1 MLVTA
6 SIYDPVS
13 KDEGTIDP
21 LGLASI
27 GERLSSKLLPG
38 IRQRM
43 RHPRLL
49 TAAAASSLLC
59 KHYTDRVAK
68 DGKTEAFL
76 VFEWYVVQALF
87 KMYSGADELLGLPG
101 IRKVKEAWLRKDPLS
116 MNRYLKNA
124 YTFGFHGVYRTL
136 AEELDIAKDNEL
148 GEKGAD
154 LLRIWEEEQNYPG
167 FISNQ
172 QGRGRELFKK
182 LQKAVED
189 GLDGGEVAYGWNWK
203 VFDEIAPLFAPKQGG
218 PKEKDFLYKLLIN
231 DVKGFRQEM
240 IAAVPDFQQSL
251 QEDELR
257 TERRYHEFMLARASA
272 NLCELLQAIKAYEV
286 FARSIHNPF
295 YKILQYLSRIT
306 HKVSVKELKEQL
318 SLNFDLSV
326 FRTQFQ
332 ETTRLLG
339 SFNEGHAFEETFK
352 SFELLN
358 NSDEFISTLI
368 SHHEKI
374 QEHKPPNGKMSW
386 LEEFPNG
393 GFMIRP
399 AYRERDTYLSENDY
413 VNQYR
418 LTSLINFHLDLKG

>member
-6 SIYDPVS
+6 SIYDPAS
-13 KDEGTIDP
+13 TEEGTIDP

-27 GERLSSKLLPG
+27 AERLSSKLLPG

-59 KHYTDRVAK
+59 KFYTDRVAK

-87 KMYSGADELLGLPG
+87 KVYNGAEELLGLPG
-101 IRKVKEAWLRKDPLS
+101 IRKVKEAWILKDPLS

-136 AEELDIAKDNEL
+136 AEELEIAKDNEL

-154 LLRIWEEEQNYPG
+154 LLRIWEEEQDYPG

-172 QGRGRELFKK
+172 SGRGRDLFKK

-189 GLDGGEVAYGWNWK
+189 GLDIGEVAYGWNWK
-203 VFDEIAPLFAPKQGG
+203 VFDEIAPLFAPKLGG
-218 PKEKDFLYKLLIN
+218 PKEKDFLYTLLTN
-231 DVKGFRQEM
+231 DRKGFRQEM
-240 IAAVPDFQQSL
+240 LTAIPDFRQSL
-251 QEDELR
+251 EEGEGA
-257 TERRYHEFMLARASA
+257 TERLYHEFMLTRASA
-272 NLCELLQAIKAYEV
+272 HLSELLHAIKAYEV

-306 HKVSVKELKEQL
+306 RKVSVKELNDQL
-318 SLNFDLSV
+318 SLNFDVTV
-326 FRTQFQ
+326 FRTEFQ
-332 ETTRLLG
+332 EAAGRLG
-339 SFNEGHAFEETFK
+339 SFSEGHTFEETFRI
-352 SFELLN
+352 FERLN
-358 NSDEFISTLI
+358 NPNEFIPTLI
-368 SHHEKI
+368 RHHQKI
-374 QEHKPPNGKMSW
+374 QENKPPNGKLPW
-386 LEEFPNG
+386 LEEFPDG
-393 GFMIRP
+393 DLMIRP
-399 AYRERDTYLSENDY
+399 AYRERDTYLSENEY

-418 LTSLINFHLDLKG
+418 LNSLINFHIDLKG

>member
-1 MLVTA
+1 MFVTA
-6 SIYDPVS
+6 SIYDPAS
-13 KDEGTIDP
+13 TEEGTIDP

-27 GERLSSKLLPG
+27 AERLSSKLLPG

-59 KHYTDRVAK
+59 KYFTDQVAK
-68 DGKTEAFL
+68 DGKTEPFL
-76 VFEWYVVQALF
+76 VFEWHVVQALF
-87 KMYSGADELLGLPG
+87 KVYSGADELLGLPG

-136 AEELDIAKDNEL
+136 AEELDIAKDNDL

-172 QGRGRELFKK
+172 PGRGRDLFKK

-189 GLDGGEVAYGWNWK
+189 GLDKGEVACGWNWK

-218 PKEKDFLYKLLIN
+218 PREKDFLYQLLIN
-231 DVKGFRQEM
+231 DHKGFRQEM
-240 IAAVPDFQQSL
+240 LTAIPAYLQSL
-251 QEDELR
+251 DEDEFA
-257 TERRYHEFMLARASA
+257 TERHFHEFMLSRASDQ
-272 NLCELLQAIKAYEV
+272 LCELLLAIKAYEA

-306 HKVSVKELKEQL
+306 RKVPVQELKEQL
-318 SLNFDLSV
+318 NLDFDLNK

-332 ETTRLLG
+332 EATSRL
-339 SFNEGHAFEETFK
+339 STFNEGHAFEETFK
-352 SFELLN
+352 PFEFLGN
-358 NSDEFISTLI
+358 PNDFIATLI
-368 SHHEKI
+368 SHHQKI
-374 QEHKPPNGKMSW
+374 QEHKPPNGKMPW
-386 LEEFPNG
+386 LEEFPDG

-399 AYRERDTYLSENDY
+399 AYRERETYLSENDY

-418 LTSLINFHLDLKG
+418 LNSLRNFHIDLKG